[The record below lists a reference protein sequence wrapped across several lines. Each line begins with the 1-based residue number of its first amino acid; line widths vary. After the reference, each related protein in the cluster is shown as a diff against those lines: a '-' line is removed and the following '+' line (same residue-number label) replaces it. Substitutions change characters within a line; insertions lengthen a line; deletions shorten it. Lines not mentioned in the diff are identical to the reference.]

1 VTATP
6 PGNSLDRDQ
15 HGTVVGRQ
23 GPLVDELVALLGRI
37 ATELDYND
45 AKGSAP
51 FRLGMHDGLRFAE
64 DALVE
69 ILRRHGHDVAASSRR
84 LDA

>member
-1 VTATP
+1 MTVP

-15 HGTVVGRQ
+15 GAQVATEGATLAE
-23 GPLVDELVALLGRI
+23 GLTALLDRI
-37 ATELDYND
+37 RQEIDYND
-45 AKGSAP
+45 AKGQSP

-64 DALVE
+64 DAVVE
-69 ILRRHGHDVAASSRR
+69 LLRRHGHDAHSRPTE